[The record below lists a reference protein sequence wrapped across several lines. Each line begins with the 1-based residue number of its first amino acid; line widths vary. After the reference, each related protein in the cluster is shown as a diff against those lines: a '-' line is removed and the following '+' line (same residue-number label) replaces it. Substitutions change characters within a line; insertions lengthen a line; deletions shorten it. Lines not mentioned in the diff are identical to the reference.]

1 MVDLAVLDGLFVR
14 QELDPAVEPRH
25 LLQATDQARV
35 DVDHR
40 RGLGQRQ
47 AECLCL
53 CVAAVEHALA
63 DGVGHFDQQLVPLLL
78 AHAAVGHD
86 GVDQDL
92 DVDLVVRAVDARD
105 VVSGVGVDPAAGLF
119 RSAVQR
125 ILDPTQLSQ
134 AQVAAL
140 PDDLAAKLGAVGSKG
155 IVGLVTGV
163 RVRLC

>member
-1 MVDLAVLDGLFVR
+1 M
-14 QELDPAVEPRH
+14 
-25 LLQATDQARV
+25 
-35 DVDHR
+35 
-40 RGLGQRQ
+40 
-47 AECLCL
+47 
-53 CVAAVEHALA
+53 EHALA
-63 DGVGHFDQQLVPLLL
+63 DGVGHFDQQLVSLLL
-78 AHAAVGHD
+78 AHAAFGHD